1 MPGHSDSVTC
11 IGFNHDASLI
21 VTGDMAGVIKVWSVD
36 CHQLVWSYDVD
47 DLEASIYCYYL
58 AYAVERC
65 LSVHLSVT
73 RRYCV

>member
-1 MPGHSDSVTC
+1 
-11 IGFNHDASLI
+11 
-21 VTGDMAGVIKVWSVD
+21 MAGVIKVWSVD

-65 LSVHLSVT
+65 LSVHPSVT
-73 RRYCV
+73 RRYSVKTAKHIIKVFHCRVAIPF